1 MTMKSKDRNVEQVRE
16 KLLRRSEIGL
26 NKYGTTTERD
36 DIDRLG
42 WLLHLQD
49 ELLDAS
55 VYIEALLSKNK

>member
-16 KLLRRSEIGL
+16 KLLRRSEVGL